1 MGSFFKFPAF
11 TTLRILLSRFYCF
24 YKTEFKTKKLL
35 KILQKLFVLIGTHIR
50 SRCVRMCKPT
60 LLAPSHQLIRIRPT
74 VAGLPP
80 ALSGPAFVADA
91 GIHARF
97 SSPWSALLRLRILLS
112 RFFCFY
118 KTEFKTK
125 KLLKILQK
133 LFVLIGTHIRSR
145 CVRMCSLPL
154 LAPSHQLIR
163 IRPTVADLL
172 PALSGPAFVAD
183 AGIHARFSS
192 PWSALLRL
200 RILLSRFYCF
210 YKTEFKTK
218 KLLNYFRSFSYLSGQ
233 QDSNLRPSGPKPD
246 ALPAALCPVD
256 GG

>member
-11 TTLRILLSRFYCF
+11 TTLRILVSRFYCF
-24 YKTEFKTKKLL
+24 YKT
-35 KILQKLFVLIGTHIR
+35 V
-50 SRCVRMCKPT
+50 
-60 LLAPSHQLIRIRPT
+60 
-74 VAGLPP
+74 
-80 ALSGPAFVADA
+80 
-91 GIHARF
+91 
-97 SSPWSALLRLRILLS
+97 
-112 RFFCFY
+112 
-118 KTEFKTK
+118 FKTK

-163 IRPTVADLL
+163 IRPTVAGLL

-200 RILLSRFYCF
+200 RILLSRFFCF

>member
-35 KILQKLFVLIGTHIR
+35 KYFR
-50 SRCVRMCKPT
+50 SFSYLSGHT
-60 LLAPSHQLIRIRPT
+60 S
-74 VAGLPP
+74 VAGACGCANQPCLPR
-80 ALSGPAFVADA
+80 AINLSGFALRSQAFVADA

-112 RFFCFY
+112 
-118 KTEFKTK
+118 
-125 KLLKILQK
+125 Q
-133 LFVLIGTHIRSR
+133 
-145 CVRMCSLPL
+145 
-154 LAPSHQLIR
+154 
-163 IRPTVADLL
+163 
-172 PALSGPAFVAD
+172 
-183 AGIHARFSS
+183 
-192 PWSALLRL
+192 
-200 RILLSRFYCF
+200 FYCF

>member
-35 KILQKLFVLIGTHIR
+35 NYFRSFSYLSGQHIR

-60 LLAPSHQLIRIRPT
+60 LLAPGHQLIRIRPT

-112 RFFCFY
+112 RFYCFY

-133 LFVLIGTHIRSR
+133 LFVFIGTTGFEPATLWSQTRCATSCAMSR
-145 CVRMCSLPL
+145 GWRMRGSNPR
-154 LAPSHQLIR
+154 H
-163 IRPTVADLL
+163 
-172 PALSGPAFVAD
+172 SG
-183 AGIHARFSS
+183 
-192 PWSALLRL
+192 
-200 RILLSRFYCF
+200 C
-210 YKTEFKTK
+210 
-218 KLLNYFRSFSYLSGQ
+218 
-233 QDSNLRPSGPKPD
+233 KPD
-246 ALPAALCPVD
+246 ARTS
-256 GG
+256 